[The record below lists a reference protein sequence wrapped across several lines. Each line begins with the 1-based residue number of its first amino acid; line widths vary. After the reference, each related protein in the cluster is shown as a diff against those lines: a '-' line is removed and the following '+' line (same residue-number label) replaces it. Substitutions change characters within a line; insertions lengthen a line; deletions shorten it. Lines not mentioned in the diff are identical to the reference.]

1 MSKLKWQ
8 LIIITFLLYQ
18 RSLSAQ
24 DIPSKRIVEGFNADP
39 KQFPYQVYL
48 MILKD
53 SHPFTACG
61 GVIIS
66 NRIVLTAGHCI
77 PTKLSNK
84 MEVGQQQLIVKAKNV
99 FVHPEYELNYKPN
112 DIALIRLPADLL
124 FDEYIQ
130 PAKLPDANQLYENE
144 SAVVSGWGTTS
155 YNGNI
160 FFLSVT
166 YFQNIICFT
175 GPQPNR
181 LQYYNVTVYSNEEC
195 KNKLVPNIFPSSFI
209 CLKPSRSTPCHGDS
223 GGPLAIR
230 NEDGTHTVLGVA
242 SFVFGACEINAPAVY
257 TRVSSY
263 LQWIKQFE

>member
-8 LIIITFLLYQ
+8 LIIVTFLLYQ

-77 PTKLSNK
+77 PTKFNAVKINFGTVDISNK

-99 FVHPEYELNYKPN
+99 FVHPEYELNNKPN
-112 DIALIRLPADLL
+112 DIALIKLPADLL

-130 PAKLPDANQLYENE
+130 PAKLPDANELYENE

-155 YNGNI
+155 YNG
-160 FFLSVT
+160 
-166 YFQNIICFT
+166 
-175 GPQPNR
+175 PQPNH

-195 KNKLVPNIFPSSFI
+195 KNKLVPDIFPSSYI
-209 CLKPSRSTPCHGDS
+209 CLKPSQSSPCYGDS

-230 NEDGTHTVLGVA
+230 NEDGSHTLLGLT
-242 SFVFGACEINAPAVY
+242 SFGSETCEFNSPPIY

-263 LQWIKQFE
+263 LQWIKKFE